1 MLSLEASQGAD
12 QAYFGKSQRY
22 TQFLR
27 LAFVYFDSC
36 CNKCLIE
43 RFSWGY
49 GLAPS
54 CSFF

>member
-1 MLSLEASQGAD
+1 MISLEASQGAD
-12 QAYFGKSQRY
+12 QAYFGKSHRY

-43 RFSWGY
+43 PFSWGY